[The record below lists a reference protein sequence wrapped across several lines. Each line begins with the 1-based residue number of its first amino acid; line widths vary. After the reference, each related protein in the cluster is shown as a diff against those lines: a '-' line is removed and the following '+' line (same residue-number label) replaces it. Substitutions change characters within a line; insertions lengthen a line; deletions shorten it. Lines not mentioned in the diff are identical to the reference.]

1 MQFATSIHCM
11 DGRIQEP
18 IIRYLKTKYD
28 VLYVDVITE
37 PGPCRIMAEN
47 VNDPVMATIDRRIDI
62 SLHVHD
68 SQVIVLS
75 GHHDCAG
82 NPVSKDVQIQQV
94 HAGAIV
100 LQEKY
105 PEAQVVKLWVNEDW
119 EVEEL

>member
-18 IIRYLKTKYD
+18 IIQYIKTKYH
-28 VLYVDVITE
+28 VQYVDVITE

-47 VNDPVMATIDRRIDI
+47 VNDPVMAAIDKRIDI
-62 SLHVHD
+62 SLHVHG
-68 SQVIVLS
+68 SKVIALC

-82 NPVSKDVQIQQV
+82 NPVSKAVQIQQV
-94 HAGAIV
+94 HTGAIV
-100 LQEKY
+100 LKEKY